1 MSRMRWGALIICCPV
16 DTFGLLGLL
25 FPDCFLAPVLGI
37 VVIPASSCIL
47 ANTASLNDVPS
58 LSSRVFRNDSS
69 SPRRMLLRLLDGQE
83 LAILPR
89 RIRLKPASL
98 RANRD
103 FGSHLQS
110 LDINHLQTGWR

>member
-69 SPRRMLLRLLDGQE
+69 SPRRMLLRISMDKNSPRLPSSESGHQPLADG
-83 LAILPR
+83 L
-89 RIRLKPASL
+89 
-98 RANRD
+98 
-103 FGSHLQS
+103 
-110 LDINHLQTGWR
+110 

>member
-1 MSRMRWGALIICCPV
+1 MSTVVEMRECRICPCTDFGSVPACTIHVAHEVGALIICCPV

-25 FPDCFLAPVLGI
+25 FPDCFLASVLGI

-89 RIRLKPASL
+89 RIRL
-98 RANRD
+98 
-103 FGSHLQS
+103 
-110 LDINHLQTGWR
+110 